1 MSERAAKILSSL
13 KPSDVEVDAE
23 GRVTLNNARIA
34 EAIKDM
40 AAEDPDELAGF
51 NIGCT
56 TNTGCGKTK

>member
-13 KPSDVEVDAE
+13 KPSDIEVDAE

-40 AAEDPDELAGF
+40 AAEDPDELADF
-51 NIGCT
+51 NLFCT
-56 TNTGCGKTK
+56 TNTGCGKKK